1 MGRGAPS
8 RVSERP
14 RPVALGTR
22 VYAVE
27 EYSRW
32 PRKGARAR
40 LRLKEARVIRAG
52 PAEVLVEPYL
62 SPIDGR
68 LGRRFR
74 VEALQGRLT
83 PREAWSRALAYL
95 TERLRDL
102 DQERADVVAQAA
114 QAARART
121 ALANLRETDGVG
133 PVP

>member
-8 RVSERP
+8 RVSERR

-27 EYSRW
+27 EYWRG
-32 PRKGARAR
+32 PRKGAR

-52 PAEVLVEPYL
+52 PAEVLVERYL

-95 TERLRDL
+95 TKRLRDL

-121 ALANLRETDGVG
+121 ALAKLRETDGVG